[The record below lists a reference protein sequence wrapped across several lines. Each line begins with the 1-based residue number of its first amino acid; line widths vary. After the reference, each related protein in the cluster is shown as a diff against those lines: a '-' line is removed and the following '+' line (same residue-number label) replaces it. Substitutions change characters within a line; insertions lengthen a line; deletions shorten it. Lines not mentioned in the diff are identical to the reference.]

1 MKNIHLLPTDKL
13 RTYKG
18 GKVSTFTAV
27 ASMMP
32 NESVYNIYI
41 TSDEEIKEGDWV
53 YCNDDNTVIQLETN
67 LSVILANQQKEKYGF
82 KTFYK
87 IILTTDPQLIQDGV
101 QAIDDEFLEWFVQNP
116 TCEEVEVGGTNKLI
130 DNYGDKDGYKWEVE
144 YHIYIPKEEPKIE
157 FVNNTL
163 FSNPISFELDMEDF
177 EEPKQERL
185 EDIQLDKVLGSR
197 MCQYTVI
204 ENKLAILY
212 KNQEQIL
219 KAIKLLSNQNEE
231 TPKEELS
238 PEDLMIKWCEETSKN
253 KNILEVV
260 ANKDEL
266 NHIEWI
272 YSRMVNIHNENENYD
287 YMVKFKNIIEKLN
300 KL

>member
-1 MKNIHLLPTDKL
+1 MKNIHLLPTNQPSRLWIWMDELRLGNLTHQSKL
-13 RTYKG
+13 L
-18 GKVSTFTAV
+18 
-27 ASMMP
+27 
-32 NESVYNIYI
+32 NISNQNLYI
-41 TSDEEIKEGDWV
+41 TNNEKFVRDEYITDGIEVIKATPKLVNAQGLVNRRNW
-53 YCNDDNTVIQLETN
+53 
-67 LSVILANQQKEKYGF
+67 K
-82 KTFYK
+82 K
-87 IILTTDPQLIQDGV
+87 IILTTDFRLAPDV
-101 QAIDDEFLEWFVQNP
+101 QSIDDEFLEWFVQNP
-116 TCEEVEVGGTNKLI
+116 TCEEVEIGRTNQLI
-130 DNYGDKDGYKWEVE
+130 DNYADKGGYRWEVK
-144 YHIYIPKEEPKIE
+144 YHIYIQKEEPKRE

-231 TPKEELS
+231 TPK
-238 PEDLMIKWCEETSKN
+238 DLMIKWREETSKN
-253 KNILEVV
+253 KNILEVA

-272 YSRMVNIHNENENYD
+272 YRRMVNIHNENENYD

>member
-1 MKNIHLLPTDKL
+1 MKNIHLLPTNQPSRLWIWMDELRLGNLTHQSKL
-13 RTYKG
+13 L
-18 GKVSTFTAV
+18 
-27 ASMMP
+27 
-32 NESVYNIYI
+32 NISNQNLYI
-41 TSDEEIKEGDWV
+41 TNNEKFVRDEYITDGIEVIKATPKLVNAQGLVNRRNW
-53 YCNDDNTVIQLETN
+53 
-67 LSVILANQQKEKYGF
+67 K
-82 KTFYK
+82 K
-87 IILTTDPQLIQDGV
+87 IILTTDFRLAPDV
-101 QAIDDEFLEWFVQNP
+101 QSIDDEFLEWFVQNP
-116 TCEEVEVGGTNKLI
+116 TCEEVEIGRTNQLI
-130 DNYGDKDGYKWEVE
+130 DNYADKGGYRWEVK

-185 EDIQLDKVLGSR
+185 EDIQLEKVLGSR

-231 TPKEELS
+231 TPK
-238 PEDLMIKWCEETSKN
+238 DLMIKWREETSKN
-253 KNILEVV
+253 KNILEVA

-272 YSRMVNIHNENENYD
+272 YRRMVNIHNENENYD